1 MGSLVST
8 ATDIT
13 TKALQIKLS
22 YIHNK
27 LEELAQLVTENPRQ
41 ATPPELSFIRY
52 EEWLETNQQLFE
64 YNCQLFDLERVK
76 FEVKKKQEAVRQA
89 IAARGGRER
98 AGRCVC
104 GGGEGRGCVHV
115 CVWGG
120 GGRGRGEV
128 VVCMC
133 VYVCVGGGERC
144 LCVCVWGGGG
154 GGGGKVCACVCV
166 WGGGGEEVFVC
177 TCVYIPAM
185 ILCIQC
191 VLAFRISIFE
201 QQSYRVTPSVHVHM
215 YMCNKPGF

>member
-41 ATPPELSFIRY
+41 ATPPELSFVRY

-98 AGRCVC
+98 GHRK
-104 GGGEGRGCVHV
+104 RD
-115 CVWGG
+115 
-120 GGRGRGEV
+120 
-128 VVCMC
+128 
-133 VYVCVGGGERC
+133 
-144 LCVCVWGGGG
+144 
-154 GGGGKVCACVCV
+154 
-166 WGGGGEEVFVC
+166 
-177 TCVYIPAM
+177 T
-185 ILCIQC
+185 
-191 VLAFRISIFE
+191 
-201 QQSYRVTPSVHVHM
+201 
-215 YMCNKPGF
+215 